1 MKDQHEAHLRAVLR
15 NLVTQCRI
23 EFDGKDCSPDMAFA
37 LNDAEA
43 TLDIQRPLYSFED
56 QDDLSNIPFGR

>member
-1 MKDQHEAHLRAVLR
+1 MKDQYEAHLRAVLR

-23 EFDGKDCSPDMAFA
+23 ELYGKGLSPDMAHA
-37 LNDAEA
+37 LSDAEA

>member
-1 MKDQHEAHLRAVLR
+1 MQDQYEVQLRAVLR

-23 EFDGKDCSPDMAFA
+23 ELYGKGLSPDMAFA

-43 TLDIQRPLYSFED
+43 TLNIQTISQSEGL
-56 QDDLSNIPFGR
+56 DDLSAIPFGR

>member
-1 MKDQHEAHLRAVLR
+1 MQDQYEVQLRAVLR

-23 EFDGKDCSPDMAFA
+23 ELYGKGLSPDMAFA

-43 TLDIQRPLYSFED
+43 TLNIQTISQSED
-56 QDDLSNIPFGR
+56 LDDLSAIPFGR

>member
-1 MKDQHEAHLRAVLR
+1 MQDQYEVQLRAVLR

-23 EFDGKDCSPDMAFA
+23 ELYGKGLSPDMAFA

-43 TLDIQRPLYSFED
+43 TLDIQKPLYSFED